1 MSKVLYNPAD
11 IEKATKQ
18 VADHLNSLYNQD
30 NEDTVILAP
39 ILQGAVPFF
48 MDIAKDLKFDPY
60 TEFVGVKSYD
70 GEHQKEHHLYKMIDP
85 NMLKGKVV
93 WLFDDV
99 ADSGNTLQFMSKM
112 LKQFGAVEV
121 KTCVLLKKRH
131 CKYPVDVYAFEMG
144 SEWIWGYGLD
154 APNGRGRLLNT
165 IYHK

>member
-1 MSKVLYNPAD
+1 MFSGKIQLVNVASHRMKKTVLH
-11 IEKATKQ
+11 ESLQ
-18 VADHLNSLYNQD
+18 HLYQM
-30 NEDTVILAP
+30 AYY
-39 ILQGAVPFF
+39 
-48 MDIAKDLKFDPY
+48 FDRSYRY
-60 TEFVGVKSYD
+60 TNGVKSYD